1 LKIFSI
7 FGPTASGKTNL
18 SIELAKKINGEIIG
32 VDSRQIYKH
41 IAIGTAQPDHHQ
53 LSEVKHYLIG
63 ELNLDQKI
71 SAGKYMNMID
81 KAISNII
88 HKNKIPILCGG
99 TGLYLKTLK
108 DGIFSG
114 SKTNLSIRK
123 NLEKKYDS
131 GNMVEM
137 LEELKKIDPTYAEK
151 VHVNNRQ
158 RLIRALEVF
167 KITGKPIS
175 ENFQSENK
183 KSIYSENIE
192 TVFLKNSLI
201 NLEKSISQRI
211 DLMFE
216 NGIVEE
222 VLKIKEMDLDISH
235 IKYIGYKEVCDLI
248 DRKISLTEAKEVIY
262 FRTRQ
267 YAKRQ
272 LKWFNNQQFDYV
284 IELEVDKPNRI
295 VELLAGKA

>member
-1 LKIFSI
+1 MKIFSI

-18 SIELAKKINGEIIG
+18 SIELAKIVNGEIIG
-32 VDSRQIYKH
+32 VDSRQIFKN
-41 IAIGTAQPDHHQ
+41 IAIGTAQPNAYQ
-53 LSEVKHYLIG
+53 LSEVKHYLVG

-71 SAGKYMNMID
+71 SAGKYMKKIDEAISTIID
-81 KAISNII
+81 K
-88 HKNKIPILCGG
+88 NKTPILCGG
-99 TGLYLKTLK
+99 TGLYLKTMK

-123 NLEKKYDS
+123 KLEDKYDS
-131 GNMVEM
+131 GKMFEM
-137 LEELKKIDPTYAEK
+137 HEELQKIDPIYAEK

-175 ENFQSENK
+175 ENFQSVNK
-183 KSIYSENIE
+183 KSIYSENLE
-192 TVFLKNSLI
+192 TVFLKNSLV

-211 DLMFE
+211 DLMFDY
-216 NGIVEE
+216 GIVEE
-222 VLKIKEMDLDISH
+222 VLKIKKMDLDISH
-235 IKYIGYKEVCDLI
+235 INYIGFKEVCDLI
-248 DRKISLTEAKEVIY
+248 DEKISLNEAKELIY

-272 LKWFNNQQFDYV
+272 LKWFNNHQFDQV
-284 IELEVDKPNRI
+284 IDLETIKHNRI
-295 VELLAGKA
+295 VELLTGKT